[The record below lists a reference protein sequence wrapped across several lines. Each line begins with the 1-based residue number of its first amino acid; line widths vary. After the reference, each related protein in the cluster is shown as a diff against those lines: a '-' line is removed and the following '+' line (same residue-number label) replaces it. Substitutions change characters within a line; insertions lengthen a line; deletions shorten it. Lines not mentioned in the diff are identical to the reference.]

1 MDWPWSSATDF
12 RANYFQVARSG
23 VRGMSKRSIWRL
35 VGLLALAVALT
46 RVVIIFN
53 KPVAPPGDTGRD
65 EPSAKAD
72 PGVKTSE
79 GRKGNPEQESG
90 TNRKPSGAA
99 LASGNRFAAEQA
111 AKTWDAMVRQLAET
125 NSAPTEE
132 RIVQVKEAF
141 DCLGKADQ
149 MDGMRLALNL
159 LPDEQFPCLYG
170 ILFDKSENAEILD
183 AIFSDALNRPEEIKL
198 PAMKILAMDKQH
210 PMFFE
215 SARILDATG
224 ELEPKVESDEK
235 AESPEQG
242 HAE

>member
-1 MDWPWSSATDF
+1 MT
-12 RANYFQVARSG
+12 
-23 VRGMSKRSIWRL
+23 KRSIWML
-35 VGLLALAVALT
+35 VGLLAAALALTLAVI
-46 RVVIIFN
+46 VFD
-53 KPVAPPGDTGRD
+53 KPVAPPCHADREAPPTQTAYGANT
-65 EPSAKAD
+65 SA
-72 PGVKTSE
+72 
-79 GRKGNPEQESG
+79 GRKGNPHQESVQG
-90 TNRKPSGAA
+90 GQPSGAGGGF
-99 LASGNRFAAEQA
+99 SAAQA
-111 AKTWDAMVRQLAET
+111 AKIWDAMVRQFAET

-132 RIVQVKEAF
+132 RIVRVKEAF
-141 DCLGKADQ
+141 DRLDKADQ
-149 MDGMRLALNL
+149 MAGMRLALNL

-235 AESPEQG
+235 AESPEQE